1 MPCVEPE
8 VRIRLEKRKR
18 GTAIV
23 VFWCILFSLCSGC
36 VTSREK
42 PNPEIPRISVEDL
55 KSRLDHPLLIIVD
68 VRSDMAWKMSR
79 SKIKGALRKNS
90 GRVDSWAA
98 LLPKDRIIVTYCT

>member
-18 GTAIV
+18 GAATM
-23 VFWCILFSLCSGC
+23 VFWCILFSLCWGCATSG
-36 VTSREK
+36 EK
-42 PNPEIPRISVEDL
+42 PYPEIPRISVEEL
-55 KSRLDHPLLIIVD
+55 RSRFDHPLLIVID

-79 SKIKGALRKNS
+79 TKIKGALRKNS

>member
-1 MPCVEPE
+1 MLKDQNMDNLGRQTVA
-8 VRIRLEKRKR
+8 
-18 GTAIV
+18 AIAA
-23 VFWCILFSLCSGC
+23 FSFILLFSCSGC

-42 PNPEIPRISVEDL
+42 PDSEIPRISVEDL

-90 GRVDSWAA
+90 GRIGSWAA